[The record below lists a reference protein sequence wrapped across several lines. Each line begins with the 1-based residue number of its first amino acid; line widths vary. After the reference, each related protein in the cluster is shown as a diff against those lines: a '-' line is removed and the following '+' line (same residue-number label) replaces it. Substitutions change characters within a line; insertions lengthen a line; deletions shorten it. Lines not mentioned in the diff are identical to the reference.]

1 MFFNVVFLFVL
12 GTPDVLSMTVLLCE
26 SQVSFIPMV
35 GYSVSQTH
43 LNNLYLSC
51 LLLINFYCKSQ
62 KSMIIAHI
70 SDLLSNPTICESLVT
85 TGAGRRHQFNLE

>member
-35 GYSVSQTH
+35 GY
-43 LNNLYLSC
+43 
-51 LLLINFYCKSQ
+51 
-62 KSMIIAHI
+62 
-70 SDLLSNPTICESLVT
+70 
-85 TGAGRRHQFNLE
+85 